1 MVKLK
6 PIFLN
11 IFLFLIVVSAHDILP
26 DTANYILWRAL
37 ASVGIDV
44 AMTPLTADMPLMM
57 DSSEPT
63 SFYQRKI
70 SIIGTAKDSEMPFVW
85 DSLGFYEIRLPI
97 LLFTEYA
104 ANDAGS
110 LGFTNAICFQLK
122 KLKPELIS
130 FRIDLKPPRETD
142 LQLGLNR
149 NWICKNEY

>member
-1 MVKLK
+1 MLKLK
-6 PIFLN
+6 PIILS
-11 IFLFLIVVSAHDILP
+11 ILLILIVVSAHDILP
-26 DTANYILWRAL
+26 DKANYILWRAI
-37 ASVGIDV
+37 ARIGIDV
-44 AMTPLTADMPLMM
+44 AMTPLTADMSLMM
-57 DSSEPT
+57 EPSEAT

-70 SIIGTAKDSEMPFVW
+70 SIVGTTKDSEQPFAW

-104 ANDAGS
+104 ANEAGS

-142 LQLGLNR
+142 LPLGLNK